1 MWRCMMGP
9 QLKVIKNENEYKK
22 SLRWFEG
29 LIDAPSGSEDEQ
41 TMEVLSILIEK
52 FEEEQYPIDLPDPIE
67 AIKFRMEQEGL
78 TQKDL
83 IPYIGSRSKVSEV
96 LAGKRELSISMIR
109 ALNEHLGIPAEV
121 LLKEQKARLP
131 AEYNEWEFDRFPIT
145 EMEKNGAF
153 RNFNTSRLK
162 DRAEEAIRFLV
173 KRAGGFEALPVFA
186 YRKTDGMRLNA
197 KLDYYSLL
205 GWSLQVLAEARE
217 KDLHV
222 KFDPAG
228 LSGPFLENL
237 VGLSIFPEGPVLA
250 VEYLANHGIVLHI
263 VPHFSKTY
271 LDGAAFMLSSG
282 TPVIGM
288 TLRFDRLDNFWFVL
302 LHELGHL
309 YLNHFT
315 KDKRFFADD
324 FELRGKVN
332 ELTQEKEADEFAEKT
347 LLPDDFDLD
356 KQERVSTSEL
366 ITYARRI
373 NRHPAIVAGRIQYT
387 RNNFRVFSRML
398 GRGEVRKLYF

>member
-1 MWRCMMGP
+1 MAP
-9 QLKVIKNENEYKK
+9 QLKVVKNENEYKK
-22 SLRWFEG
+22 ALKWFEE
-29 LIDAPSGSEDEQ
+29 LFDAPAGSEDEQ

-52 FEEEQYPIDLPDPIE
+52 YEEEQYPIDMPDPIG

-83 IPYIGSRSKVSEV
+83 VPYIGSRSKVSEI
-96 LAGKRELSISMIR
+96 LAGKRELSLSMIR

-131 AEYNEWEFDRFPIT
+131 SEYSEWEFERFPIT
-145 EMEKNGAF
+145 EMERNGAF
-153 RNFNTSRLK
+153 KQFNTNRLK

-173 KRAGGFEALPVFA
+173 KRAGGFEDLPVFA

-217 KDLHV
+217 KKLQV

-250 VEYLANHGIVLHI
+250 VEYLANHGIWLHI
-263 VPHFSKTY
+263 VPHLSKTY
-271 LDGAAFMLSSG
+271 LDGAAFMLESG

-309 YLNHFT
+309 YLGHFT
-315 KDKRFFADD
+315 KDQRFFADD
-324 FELRGKVN
+324 FELRGKMD
-332 ELTQEKEADEFAEKT
+332 ELKQEKEADDFAEKV

-356 KQERVSTSEL
+356 KQERVSTTEV
-366 ITYARRI
+366 ITYSRKI
-373 NRHPAIVAGRIQYT
+373 NRHPAIAAGRIQYT
-387 RNNFRVFSRML
+387 RNNFRIFSRLL
-398 GRGEVRKLYF
+398 GRGEVRKLFFQGG